1 MLEILA
7 RSDLAHEG
15 AHGAKRAVAHPGGA
29 GMGCGDGAQDR
40 QPVRPARPVL
50 GPQYDVVQL
59 LRALPHREVASVIE
73 TVRAPRGGIR
83 WPTPLCQLR

>member
-1 MLEILA
+1 MCWRSLLALILHMKA
-7 RSDLAHEG
+7 PT
-15 AHGAKRAVAHPGGA
+15 AHPGGA

-59 LRALPHREVASVIE
+59 ALACAGVVSFRNLS
-73 TVRAPRGGIR
+73 TTMGTLYGIN
-83 WPTPLCQLR
+83 